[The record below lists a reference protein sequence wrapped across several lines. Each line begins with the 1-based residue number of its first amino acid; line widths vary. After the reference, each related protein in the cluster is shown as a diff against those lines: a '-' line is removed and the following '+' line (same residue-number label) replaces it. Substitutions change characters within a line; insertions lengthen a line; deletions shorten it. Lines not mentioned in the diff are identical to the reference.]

1 MKQKQ
6 KVLAIVGATA
16 SGKTAL
22 GVALAKKYDGEIISA
37 DSMQIYKGLDIT
49 TAKPTQGEMQ
59 GIVHHCIDFLPRTQ
73 NFSVADYVKLARK
86 KIAEIAS
93 RGKLPIMV
101 GGTGLYMDSVL
112 NGMQFQ
118 EIPEQE
124 QEKNLEE
131 IRQFY
136 MHGEPGMVY
145 HMLQELDP
153 EAAEKIHPHNVVRVR
168 RALEVCLTT
177 GGTFTEYQKKN
188 RAHESPYDY
197 FYLGLDYENRQDL
210 YDRINARV
218 LKMLETG
225 MLEEVR
231 AAYEE
236 ECKAGTAGTAAMAI
250 GYKELIPYLEHK
262 EDLEQVIARIQQET
276 RRYAKRQLTWFRRNA
291 QIQWLKLDKNDEL
304 QEISEK
310 AEKMIAKA
318 DFLCYN
324 RE

>member
-22 GVALAKKYDGEIISA
+22 GVALAKKYNGEIISA

-49 TAKPTQGEMQ
+49 TAKPTLEEMQ
-59 GIVHHCIDFLPRTQ
+59 GIPHYCVDFLSRTS
-73 NFSVADYVKLARK
+73 NFSVADYVKLARE
-86 KIAEIAS
+86 KIEDIAF

-101 GGTGLYMDSVL
+101 GGTGLYMDSTL

-124 QEKNLEE
+124 QEKNREKIGQL
-131 IRQFY
+131 Y
-136 MHGEPGMVY
+136 MHGETGAAY
-145 HMLQELDP
+145 CMLQELDP
-153 EAAEKIHPHNVVRVR
+153 EAAEKIHPNNVVRVR
-168 RALEVCLTT
+168 RALEVCVTT
-177 GGTFTEYQKKN
+177 GGTFTEYQAKN
-188 RAHESPYDY
+188 RAHESPYDS

-218 LKMLETG
+218 LKMLEMG

-231 AAYEE
+231 TVYSENLNHS
-236 ECKAGTAGTAAMAI
+236 AGTSAMAI

-262 EDLEQVIARIQQET
+262 EDLEHVIARIQQET
-276 RRYAKRQLTWFRRNA
+276 RRYAKRQMTWFRRNA

-318 DFLCYN
+318 EFLCYN
-324 RE
+324 KE